1 MRRLFDVLRLTFVSP
16 ELLAIFAALALS
28 FFAKDVV
35 QFLADLFT
43 NDSKTALA
51 AAFAP
56 AIPLIGCYKVGTK
69 VLAPKGK
76 HKLLLEWP
84 DYPMFK
90 SRIIA
95 ACAWCMLALIATV
108 IGVIYCMMH
117 KGSSL
122 GATLVIAGLFVSAT
136 CTVSVHLAQWNFKE
150 ILKE

>member
-1 MRRLFDVLRLTFVSP
+1 MKRMLDILRLTIVSP
-16 ELLAIFAALALS
+16 ELLAIFAAVAISLLAEDL
-28 FFAKDVV
+28 V
-35 QFLADLFT
+35 QFLAALFA

-56 AIPLIGCYKVGTK
+56 VIPLVGCYKVGTK

-76 HKLLLEWP
+76 HKLLLDWP
-84 DYPMFK
+84 DYPMLK

-95 ACAWCMLALIATV
+95 ACAWCLVATIATV

-117 KGSSL
+117 KGSTL
-122 GATLVIAGLFVSAT
+122 GASLVIAGLFVSAT
-136 CTVSVHLAQWNFKE
+136 CAVSVHLAQWNFKE